1 MRRDA
6 GTGTGAWCR
15 PRSWTLRSRE
25 VCPRW
30 VCLRGLRPRDDRE
43 RGAVTAELAV
53 ALPAVV
59 LVLVVVLTLAA
70 AAGAQMRS
78 ADAARAAARAAAIG
92 EDDATVRATALRLAG
107 DDATVG
113 VVRGDPWVEV
123 RVTTPVVGGWLSGSP
138 LRASGEAV
146 AWVEP

>member
-6 GTGTGAWCR
+6 GAESRR
-15 PRSWTLRSRE
+15 PRGRVRE
-25 VCPRW
+25 
-30 VCLRGLRPRDDRE
+30 GGE

-78 ADAARAAARAAAIG
+78 ADAARAAARAVASG
-92 EDDATVRATALRLAG
+92 EDDATVRATALRVAG
-107 DDATVG
+107 AGATVG
-113 VVRGDPWVEV
+113 VLRGDPWVEV
-123 RVTTPVVGGWLSGSP
+123 RVTTPVVGGWLAGSP
-138 LRASGEAV
+138 LRASGAAV
-146 AWVEP
+146 AWAEP

>member
-1 MRRDA
+1 VRRDA
-6 GTGTGAWCR
+6 GTGTGAWR
-15 PRSWTLRSRE
+15 RSRSWALRSRG
-25 VCPRW
+25 VCPRA
-30 VCLRGLRPRDDRE
+30 VRSLDGRE

-92 EDDATVRATALRLAG
+92 EDDATVRATALRVAG

-123 RVTTPVVGGWLSGSP
+123 RVTTPVVGGWLSASP
-138 LRASGEAV
+138 LHASGEAV

>member
-1 MRRDA
+1 VRRDA
-6 GTGTGAWCR
+6 GSGTGAWRAPR
-15 PRSWTLRSRE
+15 PWA
-25 VCPRW
+25 
-30 VCLRGLRPRDDRE
+30 LRPHEVGPCKVRSRDDRE

-92 EDDATVRATALRLAG
+92 EDDATVRATALRVAG

-113 VVRGDPWVEV
+113 VTRADPWVEV